1 MTQERNRITDFY
13 QQRINQFSNEGQHI
27 QDRIRR
33 TSLWRVAVFV
43 FTAVGIYLG
52 AVYDS
57 WVALSAM
64 LGTGITVFIL
74 LILRHVRL
82 YREKQRNGQ
91 LLKINQTELELMDG
105 NTGSKD
111 EGQLFLEPD
120 HPFAGDLDVFGKR
133 SLFQLIDRCV
143 THMGLNRLSKTLKDP
158 LSRKDSLQSRQQAI
172 EELKN
177 LPEWR
182 QEFQAL
188 GQDEMRD
195 KLSLTKLLQWADSS
209 NTSFHNL
216 LNYIM
221 LVVNPLVGL
230 SVTGLILAGVLSNS
244 WFWIFLLLPTINL
257 MPKLSVINKEHALL
271 GKQTEL
277 LETYATLFEKIQE
290 QKFHS
295 DLLVSVRSA
304 LAGAEASAN
313 QAFRKL
319 ASISKAFDY
328 RLNFLVGILLD
339 VFFLWDILQVMR
351 LEQWKKEYGSELSA
365 WFAELA
371 RLDELNAW
379 AGFAFNFPDAHF
391 PQQSEQGFILEGEN
405 LRHPFISEDSCVGN
419 PASLKGWGQFQV
431 ITGANM
437 AGKSTYL
444 RTVGVN
450 LLLAMAGA
458 PVLADSLTFT
468 PVQLFTGIKTSDS
481 LQDGA
486 SYFFAELKRLKEIIE
501 CLEEGIPL
509 FIILD
514 EILRGTNSKDKQ
526 KGSRALLK
534 QLIHRQA
541 SGLMATH
548 DLSLGE
554 LAEVFPD
561 HIVNKRFEVEI
572 TGEEMVFDY
581 TLKEGISQN
590 LNASFLMKKMG
601 IADTED

>member
-1 MTQERNRITDFY
+1 MTQERNQIKAYYQERIRQFTE
-13 QQRINQFSNEGQHI
+13 QLNQL
-27 QDRIRR
+27 QDQIRR
-33 TSLWRVAVFV
+33 TSIWRVAVFLL
-43 FTAVGIYLG
+43 TAAGIYFG

-57 WVALSAM
+57 WTALLSVLTA
-64 LGTGITVFIL
+64 GTTVFVL
-74 LILRHVRL
+74 LILHHIRL
-82 YREKQRNGQ
+82 FQEKQRNNQ
-91 LLKINQTELELMDG
+91 LLQINQTELELMEG

-111 EGQLFLEPD
+111 DGQMFLNPD

-143 THMGLNRLSKTLKDP
+143 TWPGKKRLSETLLDP
-158 LSRKDSLQSRQQAI
+158 LKKKNELLRRQQAI
-172 EELKN
+172 GELKN

-188 GQDEMRD
+188 GQEEMRD
-195 KLSLTKLLQWADSS
+195 TISLHKLFQWAGSTTT
-209 NTSFHNL
+209 NFRNV
-216 LNYIM
+216 LNKLM
-221 LVVNPLVGL
+221 LVINPVVGISVVVLIFSGIL
-230 SVTGLILAGVLSNS
+230 SEG
-244 WFWIFLLLPTINL
+244 WFWFFLVLPMINL
-257 MPKLSVINKEHALL
+257 MPKLSLINKEHALL

-277 LETYATLFEKIQE
+277 LETYAALFKKIQE
-290 QKFHS
+290 QEFRS
-295 DLLVSVRSA
+295 DLLVSVRTA
-304 LAGAEASAN
+304 LAGKEASAN
-313 QAFRKL
+313 QAFQKL

-328 RLNFLVGILLD
+328 RLNLLVGILLD

-351 LEQWKKEYGSELSA
+351 LEQWKKQYGSELDD

-379 AGFAFNFPDAHF
+379 AGFAYNFPDAHF
-391 PQQSEQGFILEGEN
+391 PQLSEEDFVLEGSN
-405 LRHPFISEDSCVGN
+405 LRHPFISEKTCVGN
-419 PASLKGWGQFQV
+419 PVSLGGWGQFQV

-458 PVLADSLTFT
+458 PVLADLLKFS

-486 SYFFAELKRLKEIIE
+486 SYFFAELKRLQEIMDRLKEGE
-501 CLEEGIPL
+501 PL

-526 KGSRALLK
+526 KGSRALLQ
-534 QLIHRQA
+534 QLIRYQA
-541 SGLMATH
+541 AGLMATH
-548 DLSLGE
+548 DLSLGK
-554 LAEVFPD
+554 LAEEFPD

-572 TGEEMVFDY
+572 TGQEMVFDY
-581 TLKEGISQN
+581 SLKEGISQN